1 MGIDELVLNEVVRRV
16 LAVAKPDRII
26 LFGSAATGQMTKDSD
41 IDLLIVESTA
51 ENRHAE
57 SVAITDAIGDVR
69 FPVDVKIISSE
80 RFEATKNIIG
90 GIAYAAHKYGR
101 ILSEGGSRRRIWI
114 SRPSSA
120 SARKAS
126 FDARPK
132 ASVLFV
138 GQRIG

>member
-1 MGIDELVLNEVVRRV
+1 MGVDELVLSEVVRRA

-41 IDLLIVESTA
+41 IDILIVEPAA

-80 RFEATKNIIG
+80 RFGATKNIIG
-90 GIAYAAHKYGR
+90 GIA
-101 ILSEGGSRRRIWI
+101 
-114 SRPSSA
+114 
-120 SARKAS
+120 
-126 FDARPK
+126 
-132 ASVLFV
+132 
-138 GQRIG
+138 